1 MPNVEFSNG
10 HAVLVSIVSM
20 VLACTW
26 IPTPAY
32 ADCPTKQNRCGK
44 EWAFCPDWP
53 ELTPLTG
60 DGCSNIQAGCPRPS
74 HCPVPEKSS
83 CGEHWTEW
91 SDLGDPVND
100 PCPAG
105 CVPTDRV
112 SHNSRNANE
121 FFAVQYRERW
131 ACAGTPPSKGR
142 ITYK

>member
-32 ADCPTKQNRCGK
+32 ADCPRKQNRCGK

-83 CGEHWTEW
+83 CGEHWTVW
-91 SDLGDPVND
+91 SDLGNPVNN

-112 SHNSRNANE
+112 GHDSRNANE